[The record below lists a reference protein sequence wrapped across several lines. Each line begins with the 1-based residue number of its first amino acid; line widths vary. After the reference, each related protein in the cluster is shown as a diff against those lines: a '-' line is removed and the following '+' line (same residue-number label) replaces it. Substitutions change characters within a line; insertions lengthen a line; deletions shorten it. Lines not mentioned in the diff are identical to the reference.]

1 MDNKEP
7 STGLITTIKESRE
20 KTTSYITIGFTMLIV
35 TLLIIFAIRPTIT
48 TIIKI
53 NKGIKEKESMSLL
66 LKQRIKTLS
75 SLNDEYEESKEKFES
90 LSLVFPVSERYI
102 LLLSNID
109 SVVNRNGF
117 KLNSISFDKYDGEG
131 YNLSPS
137 VLKPSIVRLSISGQ
151 YDSLIN
157 FLKDLESLPM
167 HAVVEGIRFS
177 IPQDGDDI
185 SFSLS
190 LRVYNISENNF
201 YTLK

>member
-1 MDNKEP
+1 M
-7 STGLITTIKESRE
+7 
-20 KTTSYITIGFTMLIV
+20 
-35 TLLIIFAIRPTIT
+35 
-48 TIIKI
+48 
-53 NKGIKEKESMSLL
+53 
-66 LKQRIKTLS
+66 
-75 SLNDEYEESKEKFES
+75 
-90 LSLVFPVSERYI
+90 
-102 LLLSNID
+102 LSNID

-190 LRVYNISENNF
+190 REFIISQKITYFKVAMGEMLKIYASNNSLF
-201 YTLK
+201 VIAIIWEDWYFSLIHKNRI

>member
-53 NKGIKEKESMSLL
+53 NKGIKEKEGMSLL

>member
-157 FLKDLESLPM
+157 FLKDLESLHM